1 MSMHPFEKGPPDLP
15 LGVSTHLDVRLKP
28 GWRFDRRRRS
38 LVPAAGNPVSLRGLL
53 PSGTKI
59 VPMVPSLADAEPKG
73 LSDDEQLLARYLQ
86 VVLPSG
92 TNPTDPAAVLRDL
105 DGVELVSTP
114 PRIGLP

>member
-1 MSMHPFEKGPPDLP
+1 MHPFEKESPGLPP
-15 LGVSTHLDVRLKP
+15 GVSPHLDVRLKS

-38 LVPAAGNPVSLRGLL
+38 LVPAAGKPVSLRGLL
-53 PSGTKI
+53 PSGTRI
-59 VPMVPSLADAEPKG
+59 VPMAPSLADADPKG

-92 TNPTDPAAVLRDL
+92 TDPTDPAAALRDL